1 MPRSLV
7 VQNFVLF
14 QVGWFIC
21 VYGAANHLPWIALLV
36 MMVVLSWHFHQATQ
50 WQVELKLIVLFSLT
64 GALLDQLLL
73 ALQLVSFPASVW
85 PGAWLPPWMLCL
97 WILFATTLNVSLR
110 WLKPY
115 YWLGVILGAVG
126 AALAYKAGEKL
137 GAIHLH
143 GEWALMAIAINWSLA
158 MPFGLYLARRY
169 DGFSLKATDQEP

>member
-64 GALLDQLLL
+64 GALLDQ
-73 ALQLVSFPASVW
+73 
-85 PGAWLPPWMLCL
+85 
-97 WILFATTLNVSLR
+97 
-110 WLKPY
+110 Y